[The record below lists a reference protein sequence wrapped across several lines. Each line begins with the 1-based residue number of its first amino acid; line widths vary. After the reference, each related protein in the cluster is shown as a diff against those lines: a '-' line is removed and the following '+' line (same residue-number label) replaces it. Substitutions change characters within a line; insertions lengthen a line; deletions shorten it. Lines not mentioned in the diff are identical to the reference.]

1 MNEKVVVSIKDGAV
15 IEVEA
20 PSSVDVV
27 VKDYD
32 IDGTEEALLKVDEDG
47 DSYREMIW

>member
-1 MNEKVVVSIKDGAV
+1 MNEKVVVSIKDGVV
-15 IEVEA
+15 IDVQA

-27 VKDYD
+27 IRDYD
-32 IDGTEEALLKVDEDG
+32 IDGIEEALLKVDEDG